1 MAEILAEGV
10 GVRVAERWLFRE
22 LDLSVAAGE
31 CVALTGANGIGK
43 STLLRC
49 VYGVQPVSEGR
60 VLVAGEVPDETSVEF
75 RRAVSV
81 KLDDSELFAELSPR
95 QHIDLLLGS
104 FGRPASAEDVQEL
117 LAYAGLGICAD
128 VAAAALSAGQ
138 RQRLLLLGAIA
149 RPHEVL
155 LLDEPERAL
164 DAQARQWVAE
174 LVGQCTAEGV
184 AVVVATHDP
193 ALRTAIADRVVE
205 LT

>member
-1 MAEILAEGV
+1 MAEIVAAGL

-22 LDLSVAAGE
+22 LDLTVESGE

-49 VYGVQPVSEGR
+49 VYGTQPVSEGQ
-60 VLVAGEVPDETSVEF
+60 VLVAGVVPDETSVAF

-104 FGRPASAEDVQEL
+104 FGRPATPADVQEL
-117 LAYAGLGICAD
+117 LEYAGLGVCAD

-149 RPHEVL
+149 RPHDVL

-164 DAQARQWVAE
+164 DAGARGWVAE
-174 LVGQCTAEGV
+174 LVRQCTAEGV

-193 ALRTAIADRVVE
+193 NLRAAIADRTVE

>member
-1 MAEILAEGV
+1 MAEIVAAGL
-10 GVRVAERWLFRE
+10 GVRVAQRWLFRE
-22 LDLSVAAGE
+22 LDLTVDPGE
-31 CVALTGANGIGK
+31 CVVLTGANGIGK

-49 VYGVQPVSEGR
+49 VYGTQPVSEGQ
-60 VLVAGEVPDETSVEF
+60 VLVAGAPPDETSVEF
-75 RRAVSV
+75 RRSVSV

-104 FGRPASAEDVQEL
+104 FGRPASAEDVLEL
-117 LAYAGLGICAD
+117 LEYAGLGVCAD

-149 RPHEVL
+149 RPHDVL

-164 DAQARQWVAE
+164 DVNARGWVAE
-174 LVGQCTAEGV
+174 LVRQCTAEGV

-193 ALRTAIADRVVE
+193 NLRAAIADRTVE

>member
-1 MAEILAEGV
+1 MAEIVAEGV
-10 GVRVAERWLFRE
+10 GVQLGDRWLFRE
-22 LDLSVAAGE
+22 LDLTVAEGE

-49 VYGVQPVSEGR
+49 VYGAQPVSEGR
-60 VLVAGEVPDETSVEF
+60 VLVAGAAPDETSVEF
-75 RRAVSV
+75 RRSVSV

-95 QHIDLLLGS
+95 QHIELLLGS
-104 FGRPASAEDVQEL
+104 FGRTATAEDVQEL
-117 LAYAGLGICAD
+117 LDYAGLGVCAE
-128 VAAAALSAGQ
+128 VAAAGLSAGQ

-149 RPHEVL
+149 RPHDVL

-164 DAQARQWVAE
+164 DAGARRWVAE
-174 LVGQCTAEGV
+174 LVGQCVDEGV

-193 ALRTAIADRVVE
+193 NLRAAIADRTVE